1 MAGAKES
8 NYYLTIRAKMMREFR
23 AMYKGA
29 RKVLA
34 RYFSEREI
42 DRLEAESKKEY
53 QELFPQLPYIGG
65 KKNSETINL
74 IMGAIVLAIIRPLEK
89 ESLTKRQIG
98 RVIHHTFEGYF
109 SAKPR
114 IIQRALGRLVS
125 SKLALKRLKAQIETS
140 GQRGY
145 EDDFLMEY
153 VEPRSGE
160 FDFGYDYTQ
169 CALQKLFARYGA
181 EEYLPYVC
189 LGDYALFRSLG
200 VGFSRT
206 RTIAHGAPKCDFRFK
221 RKGRT
226 ARGWPPEGLE
236 EWSGKN

>member
-1 MAGAKES
+1 MTSASET
-8 NYYLTIRAKMMREFR
+8 NYYLAIRARMMREFK

-34 RYFSEREI
+34 RHFSATEI

-53 QELFPQLPYIGG
+53 QEVFPQLPYIGG

-74 IMGAIVLAIIRPLEK
+74 IMGAIVLALVRPLEK
-89 ESLTKRQIG
+89 EKLTRHQIG

-114 IIQRALGRLVS
+114 IIQQALGRLAS
-125 SKLALKRLKAQIETS
+125 SKLALKRMKARIEKS
-140 GQRGY
+140 AQR
-145 EDDFLMEY
+145 EFEEDFLMEY

-160 FDFGYDYTQ
+160 FDFGYDYTR
-169 CALQKLFARYGA
+169 CALERLFARYGA
-181 EEYLPYVC
+181 AEYLPYVC

-206 RTIAHGAPKCDFRFK
+206 QTIAHGAPKCDFRFK

-236 EWSGKN
+236 EWTGEQ